1 MNDFKFPVINPLLH
15 SELRLKIM
23 VALDSLES
31 ADFMYLCQ
39 ITDSTRGNVSTQ
51 ITTLKEAGYLD
62 VSKSGTL
69 GRFSHTACRIT
80 ARGREA
86 LRGYEEGLRQLFEQ
100 RVPAERDGAARAIQ
114 ARLEMAES
122 RRSSTKSRN
131 LKEAEKIVD
140 Q

>member
-1 MNDFKFPVINPLLH
+1 MSNFKFQVINPLLH

-51 ITTLKEAGYLD
+51 ITTLKDAGYID
-62 VSKSGTL
+62 VSKMGI
-69 GRFSHTACRIT
+69 GRFSRTTCSIT

-86 LRGYEEGLRQLFEQ
+86 LRAYEDGLRRLFSQQVPSQHDEQ
-100 RVPAERDGAARAIQ
+100 A
-114 ARLEMAES
+114 S
-122 RRSSTKSRN
+122 
-131 LKEAEKIVD
+131 EAG
-140 Q
+140 